1 MTRGRT
7 PEMTTTRQTQTD
19 QREFDAIASREGR
32 WWLVRVPALDAVT
45 QARSLAEIPVM
56 ARDLVAALLDVDI
69 DELTVNVSFELPED
83 VATTWAEAEALRA
96 QAAEAERRAA
106 ALRRS
111 AVRALLRDAH
121 MSQAEAGAVLG
132 LSKQRVQQLAS

>member
-1 MTRGRT
+1 
-7 PEMTTTRQTQTD
+7 MTTTRQTQTD

>member
-1 MTRGRT
+1 
-7 PEMTTTRQTQTD
+7 MTTTRQTQTD

-96 QAAEAERRAA
+96 QAAEADRRAA

>member
-1 MTRGRT
+1 
-7 PEMTTTRQTQTD
+7 MTTTRQTQTD

-32 WWLVRVPALDAVT
+32 WWLVRVPALDALT
-45 QARSLAEIPVM
+45 QARSLAEIPLM
-56 ARDLVAALLDVDI
+56 ARELVAVLLDVDI

>member
-1 MTRGRT
+1 
-7 PEMTTTRQTQTD
+7 MTTTRQTQTD

-32 WWLVRVPALDAVT
+32 WWLVRIPALDAVT

-56 ARDLVAALLDVDI
+56 ARELVAAHLDVDI

-111 AVRALLRDAH
+111 AVRTLLRDAH